1 MLQFKALPGDS
12 GTVIDLQF
20 NGQRQTVQSWQR
32 DELVHVFCDLGAT
45 VITELDALAHA
56 DVTHD
61 FVASVDHAP
70 PDSTSADTGDQKC
83 DREPFSEN
91 ASVVTTF
98 CTSGVK

>member
-1 MLQFKALPGDS
+1 M
-12 GTVIDLQF
+12 
-20 NGQRQTVQSWQR
+20 
-32 DELVHVFCDLGAT
+32 
-45 VITELDALAHA
+45 A

-91 ASVVTTF
+91 ASVVRCLPDAMSFRSASRSFSVVEAATICDAVT
-98 CTSGVK
+98 CIT